1 MIKNGNLYICLFS
14 FLTEHKMTNFT
25 FLQLFPSEKMDKILT
40 PEGIM
45 MKAGQTSVTPET
57 EIHFEE
63 DIVTLT

>member
-1 MIKNGNLYICLFS
+1 
-14 FLTEHKMTNFT
+14 
-25 FLQLFPSEKMDKILT
+25 MDKIFT